1 MIFSYFINMVF
12 KAGDQNFLLY
22 LMCDAYAGCDQE
34 YEIKLNVAEAEDS
47 DSETESESDE
57 DDKMES

>member
-1 MIFSYFINMVF
+1 MLSIQ
-12 KAGDQNFLLY
+12 AGEQTYLLY

-47 DSETESESDE
+47 DSESESSSDE
-57 DDKMES
+57 DEKMES